1 MDDREILR
9 KIYEILKRIKTVN
22 SIYEY
27 NDIENDLNKIE
38 EVLVKKYINELKNGK
53 IVIKDREKVYEELLK
68 KYKSKDDWKYNGF
81 DIYHRLYYRFN
92 QVINSTN
99 LGNKSTD
106 NVDMSLINLR
116 GWIVR
121 YWAYKFLK
129 DKMHDKIEEFFLKD
143 DDTVNDSQALWDKI
157 IELDNRILQRC
168 KSIKY

>member
-27 NDIENDLNKIE
+27 NDIENDLNKID
-38 EVLVKKYINELKNGK
+38 EVLVKKCINEFENGK
-53 IVIKDREKVYEELLK
+53 MVIKDKEKVYEELLE
-68 KYKSKDDWKYNGF
+68 KYKSKVDWKYNGF
-81 DIYHRLYYRFN
+81 DIYHRLYYGFN
-92 QVINSTN
+92 QVRNSTN
-99 LGNKSTD
+99 LSNRSTD

-121 YWAYKFLK
+121 YWAYKFFK
-129 DKMHDKIEEFFLKD
+129 DKMHDKIEGLFLKE